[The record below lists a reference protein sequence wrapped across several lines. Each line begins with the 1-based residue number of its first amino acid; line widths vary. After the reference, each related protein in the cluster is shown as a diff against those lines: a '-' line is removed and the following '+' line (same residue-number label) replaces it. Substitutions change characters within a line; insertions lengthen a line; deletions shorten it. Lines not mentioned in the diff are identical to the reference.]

1 MHGRG
6 DGAPVGVRGGYT
18 GRESPP
24 SQARVASSSG
34 TDCASDAGGGAA
46 ALITSCVAHVSVK
59 RRRRCPGTVPPG
71 RNARRRGFSLW
82 KVPQIPKN
90 FQRPGALPPDPRQHT
105 LLCCAAL
112 ARAKKKRTPS
122 GDGMESVCHVWVF
135 RAKREKF
142 FEALFGVTLHHLNLD
157 PASSPEALMPARS
170 HSLSPWT
177 PTANHKPSSR
187 HGSCKVPLEQVGRS
201 SRYRRPSW
209 SAGPCG
215 AQMGRAAISARHGP
229 LCPL

>member
-1 MHGRG
+1 MASDLTQVRAMHGRG

-105 LLCCAAL
+105 VQLLCCAAL
-112 ARAKKKRTPS
+112 ARAKKTHIQGWWHGRALAMR
-122 GDGMESVCHVWVF
+122 GDF
-135 RAKREKF
+135 
-142 FEALFGVTLHHLNLD
+142 
-157 PASSPEALMPARS
+157 ARS
-170 HSLSPWT
+170 AKKIL
-177 PTANHKPSSR
+177 
-187 HGSCKVPLEQVGRS
+187 
-201 SRYRRPSW
+201 
-209 SAGPCG
+209 GPFFRG
-215 AQMGRAAISARHGP
+215 GTLQFWDGGP
-229 LCPL
+229 LHQGGSVHA